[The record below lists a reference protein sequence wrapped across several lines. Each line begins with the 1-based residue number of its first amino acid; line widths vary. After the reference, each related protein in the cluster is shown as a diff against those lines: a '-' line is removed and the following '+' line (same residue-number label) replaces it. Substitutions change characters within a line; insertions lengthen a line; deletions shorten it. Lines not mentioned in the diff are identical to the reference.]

1 MMIRVYLS
9 IIFLSFTIALTSQ
22 GALNFDGI
30 NDYVQTSYG
39 GVLGNSPRTIEAWIK
54 TSKPAGVQQSIVDYG
69 EFNSPNGRRFTLNI
83 LGSPAVLRAEIRG
96 WGVNG
101 TTVLNDG
108 VWHHVA
114 VTYDGA
120 SIRLYVDCVLEATAV
135 PTTTVNTTTSTSLP
149 YGVRIGNRSNINST
163 YTSFFEGDI
172 DEVRFWNVARSTNEL
187 TSNKNGE
194 LTIISANLTGYW
206 KLNELSGVIANDSSF
221 GANNG
226 TLTNFALNGTG
237 VSDWTSSSALPVEFG
252 NFTATSDDRSID
264 LEWSTLGEINNEGF
278 EIERS
283 VDGSNFEKIAFERG
297 NGTTNN
303 SMQYNFTDQQ
313 PENGLNYYRLKQLDY
328 DGQYAYSDIVA
339 ARVGNGSFTEMALF
353 PNPVIEDLHIYTE
366 TDNAKATIYNSLGE
380 VIHSFNVV
388 SKFTIIDMTPFNQG
402 QYILVLQS
410 GKEQIIRQ
418 FLK

>member
-83 LGSPAVLRAEIRG
+83 LGNPAVLRAEIRG

-114 VTYDGA
+114 VTYDGT

-135 PTTTVNTTTSTSLP
+135 PSTTVNTTTSTSLP
-149 YGVRIGNRSNINST
+149 PGVRIGNRSNISST
-163 YTSFFEGDI
+163 YTSYFEGDI
-172 DEVRFWNVARSTNEL
+172 DEVRFWNVARSASDLST
-187 TSNKNGE
+187 NKNGE
-194 LTIISANLTGYW
+194 LTLISSNLTGYW
-206 KLNELSGVIANDSSF
+206 KLNEASGVIASDGSF

-226 TLTNFALNGTG
+226 TLNNFALNGTG
-237 VSDWTSSSALPVEFG
+237 ISDWTASSALPVEMG
-252 NFTATSDDRSID
+252 SFTAESRGQAIE
-264 LEWSTLGEINNEGF
+264 LAWMTLSEINNDGF

-283 VDGSNFEKIAFERG
+283 SNGSNFERIAFERG
-297 NGTTNN
+297 NGTTNKKMEY
-303 SMQYNFTDQQ
+303 SFTDRS
-313 PENGLNYYRLKQLDY
+313 PFTGINYYRLRQIDY
-328 DGQYAYSDIVA
+328 DGQYSYSETVA
-339 ARVGNGSFTEMALF
+339 ARVGTSSNAEITLF
-353 PNPVIEDLHIYTE
+353 PNPVVENLHIYSE
-366 TDNAKATIYNSLGE
+366 VKEAKANMFNSLGE
-380 VIHSFNVV
+380 TVHSFNLNANLTVL
-388 SKFTIIDMTPFNQG
+388 DMSPFPSG
-402 QYILVLQS
+402 QYILVIS
-410 GKEQIIRQ
+410 NNEERITKR